1 MPVRQHRFEI
11 LARALVPGLYRYA
24 WWLCRDRSLADDL
37 VQETLLRAW
46 RSLDSLRD
54 EGAARQWLITILR
67 HEFARELS
75 RRKDIVD
82 IHELPL
88 PDPQARVGGG
98 DTDVEDVRRAMHK
111 LEPEYREPLVLQVLM
126 GCTTQEIA
134 ELLDLTQGAVL
145 TRLFRARNQ
154 LRELLGGNSAQWVE
168 GTA

>member
-1 MPVRQHRFEI
+1 MAVRQHRFEI

-67 HEFARELS
+67 REFIRELS
-75 RRKDIVD
+75 KRKQTVG
-82 IHELPL
+82 IHDLPL
-88 PDPQARVGGG
+88 VDPHARVGGD
-98 DTDVEDVRRAMHK
+98 DTDVHDVRHALHQ
-111 LEPEYREPLVLQVLM
+111 LEPKYREPLVLQVLM

-134 ELLDLTQGAVL
+134 ELLNLTQAAVL

-154 LRELLGGNSAQWVE
+154 LRELLGGNLAQWGG